1 MSQPCASCDFDILD
15 TAYCCTR
22 CADGLSKRLLLGGE
36 LYIEMAVAIAR
47 QVKFGD
53 PIGRG
58 RSEMP
63 LPFDWDKSVDRSAV
77 DNVVTTWA
85 RHITAETGAE
95 TPRTIGEVMRWL
107 ADPHQINWL
116 RYRQEAAEAFDE
128 LDYAARLVIRC
139 VDSPSQRWYAGPC
152 TTDGCTEDLYG
163 RPNAT
168 TLRCRECRTEH
179 DAQARRDWLLK
190 QADDVLGTATE
201 VARFASAMRGES
213 VTAASIRGLAFRGR
227 IEAKGV
233 DRKNDPTYRVGDVL
247 IAIERMA
254 A

>member
-1 MSQPCASCDFDILD
+1 MTQPCASCDRPILD
-15 TAYCCTR
+15 TAYVCSLCSDRT
-22 CADGLSKRLLLGGE
+22 GKNLLVGAE
-36 LYIEMAVAIAR
+36 LYMEMAVAIAR
-47 QVKFGD
+47 LVKFGD

-63 LPFDWDKSVDRSAV
+63 LPFDWDRSVDRSTV
-77 DNVVTTWA
+77 DNVVSTWA
-85 RHITAETGAE
+85 RHIVEETGAW
-95 TPRTIGEVMRWL
+95 TPSNVGEVMRWL
-107 ADPHQINWL
+107 ADPKQINWL

-139 VDSPSQRWYAGPC
+139 VDSPSERWYAGPC
-152 TTDGCTEDLYG
+152 STDGCTEDLYG
-163 RPNAT
+163 RPNAS
-168 TLRCRECRTEH
+168 TLRCKECGTIH

-227 IEAKGV
+227 IEAKGT
-233 DRKNDPTYRVGDVL
+233 RKNDPTYRVGDVL
-247 IAIERMA
+247 VAIERMA